1 MSAVYAPPDGMG
13 CHEATYS
20 IFTHYC
26 KDMKAAKK
34 PDHATNEKEVPTM
47 DGKSFAKLCQDAP
60 ELGKYIG
67 RTDVDLVFSK
77 SKPLGNRRLAYEHF
91 LDALLQLAMRVFPDD
106 EPIKA
111 LTFLLA
117 NFIFGV
123 FDTEPAPSEEVIL
136 ENIFNDLNLE
146 V

>member
-1 MSAVYAPPDGMG
+1 
-13 CHEATYS
+13 
-20 IFTHYC
+20 
-26 KDMKAAKK
+26 
-34 PDHATNEKEVPTM
+34 M

-123 FDTEPAPSEEVIL
+123 FDTEPAQSEEVIL

>member
-1 MSAVYAPPDGMG
+1 
-13 CHEATYS
+13 
-20 IFTHYC
+20 
-26 KDMKAAKK
+26 MKAAKK
-34 PDHATNEKEVPTM
+34 PDHVENEKEVPTM

-77 SKPLGNRRLAYEHF
+77 SKPLGNRRLGYEHF
-91 LDALLQLAMRVFPDD
+91 LDALLLLSMRVFPDD

-123 FDTEPAPSEEVIL
+123 FYQSPAQSEEVIL
-136 ENIFNDLNLE
+136 ENIYRDLNID